1 MTVKRPPKS
10 TAKPPATS
18 PAKSK
23 ATAKSPAKA
32 TRPKTSGP
40 TRKPAATKAPT
51 KVRPP
56 HAAAARAAAAAAGT
70 KRAAPDWL
78 SRAMARAGVMP
89 LEEAERAIRGG
100 EVTLDGRPVSQPM
113 TLVREGAVVRVR
125 GHRVVLGGRETRV
138 LVYHKPPDCLTSTV
152 RQRNVPTV
160 FELLMPGLPSEL
172 ARFHWHAVGRLD
184 KDTTGLLLFTN
195 DERLVTF
202 ATDPAS
208 MIPKRYVAVVQG
220 GAEEAKVEPLRHG
233 LQLEDG
239 PTRPAKVVIRDPR
252 TVEVTLTEGR
262 HHQVKRLLGAVGL
275 PVNALHREAVAKLEL
290 DVPLGDW
297 RELTPEEIRDV
308 LGFVG

>member
-1 MTVKRPPKS
+1 
-10 TAKPPATS
+10 
-18 PAKSK
+18 
-23 ATAKSPAKA
+23 
-32 TRPKTSGP
+32 
-40 TRKPAATKAPT
+40 
-51 KVRPP
+51 
-56 HAAAARAAAAAAGT
+56 
-70 KRAAPDWL
+70 
-78 SRAMARAGVMP
+78 MARAGVMP
-89 LEEAERAIRGG
+89 LDEAERAIRAG
-100 EVTLDGRPVSQPM
+100 EVTLDGRPVRQPM

-125 GHRVVLGGRETRV
+125 GHRVTLGERQTRV

-160 FELLMPGLPSEL
+160 FELLMPALPTEL
-172 ARFHWHAVGRLD
+172 SRFHWHAVGRLD

-208 MIPKRYVAVVQG
+208 RIPKRYVAIVQG

-239 PTRPAKVVIRDPR
+239 PTRPARVVIRDPR

-290 DVPLGDW
+290 DVAVGDW
-297 RELTPEEIRDV
+297 RELGPDEIRDV
-308 LGFVG
+308 LGFDGGG